1 MHPIIKIIS
10 DALYTIANQVKP
22 KQLELRTTTR
32 IIQESFGK
40 SIDQRGHEQ
49 RKLNLSVLKETTEVV
64 YVDGSMKLEGWQTTK
79 RYDIH
84 GMLTSELKER
94 LDK

>member
-1 MHPIIKIIS
+1 MNPIIKLIS

-22 KQLELRTTTR
+22 KQLELKTTTR
-32 IIQESFGK
+32 IMQESFGK

-49 RKLNLSVLKETTEVV
+49 RKLNLSVLKETVEVV
-64 YVDGSMKLEGWQTTK
+64 YVDGSMKLSGWQTTK
-79 RYDIH
+79 HYDIH
-84 GMLTSELKER
+84 GKLTSELKDR

>member
-1 MHPIIKIIS
+1 MNWLFKLIS
-10 DALYTIANQVKP
+10 DTLYQIANTVKP

-32 IIQESFGK
+32 IMQESFGK
-40 SIDQRGHEQ
+40 SIDQHGHEQ

-64 YVDGSMKLEGWQTTK
+64 YVDGSMKLSGWQTTK
-79 RYDIH
+79 HYDIH
-84 GMLTSELKER
+84 GKLTSELKER